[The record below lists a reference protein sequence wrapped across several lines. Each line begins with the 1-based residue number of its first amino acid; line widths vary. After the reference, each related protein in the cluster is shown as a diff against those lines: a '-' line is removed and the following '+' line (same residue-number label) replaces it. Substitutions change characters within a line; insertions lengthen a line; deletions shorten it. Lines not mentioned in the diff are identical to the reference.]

1 MTAGMRITQRMLT
14 SQSMQG
20 LEGNQSRLSDVQRR
34 MTTGRTIGKPSDDPS
49 GTAASLRIRS
59 ELAQAK
65 QWARNA
71 EDGRTWLGTIDS
83 TLSGMNDQVR
93 RVRELV
99 VQGRNGT
106 MTPTSRAALAT
117 EVEGLRD
124 NLLSSANSTYLGRPL
139 FGGTTSSTRAYDPT
153 TGAYLGDTG
162 VVAREIGSAT
172 AVRVDITGPEAFG
185 PAGADLFSTLTSIAN
200 DLRTA
205 PANLGAD
212 LTALDAVSAR
222 MTTALT
228 DVGARYNRLE
238 RAVTSVEN
246 RTDDLTISLS
256 GIEDIDL
263 AKTIYELNVA
273 QLSYQSALQAT
284 AKVIQPSLMDFLR

>member
-93 RVRELV
+93 RVRNWWPLNDQIRPDLYGAV
-99 VQGRNGT
+99 AVK
-106 MTPTSRAALAT
+106 TSR
-117 EVEGLRD
+117 
-124 NLLSSANSTYLGRPL
+124 P
-139 FGGTTSSTRAYDPT
+139 
-153 TGAYLGDTG
+153 
-162 VVAREIGSAT
+162 
-172 AVRVDITGPEAFG
+172 
-185 PAGADLFSTLTSIAN
+185 
-200 DLRTA
+200 
-205 PANLGAD
+205 
-212 LTALDAVSAR
+212 
-222 MTTALT
+222 
-228 DVGARYNRLE
+228 
-238 RAVTSVEN
+238 
-246 RTDDLTISLS
+246 
-256 GIEDIDL
+256 
-263 AKTIYELNVA
+263 
-273 QLSYQSALQAT
+273 
-284 AKVIQPSLMDFLR
+284 

>member
-1 MTAGMRITQRMLT
+1 MAAGMRITQRMMVN
-14 SQSMQG
+14 QSMQG

-34 MTTGRTIGKPSDDPS
+34 MTTGRAINKPSDDPS
-49 GTAASLRIRS
+49 GTAAALRLRS

-65 QWARNA
+65 QWSRNA
-71 EDGRTWLGTIDS
+71 EDGRTWLGTVDT
-83 TLSGMNDQVR
+83 TLSSMNDQVR

-99 VQGRNGT
+99 VQGQNGT
-106 MTPTSRAALAT
+106 MTAQARSALAT
-117 EVEGLRD
+117 EIEGLRD
-124 NLLSSANSTYLGRPL
+124 NLLQSANTTYLGRPL
-139 FGGTTSSTRAYDPT
+139 FGGTTSGSQAYDPA

-162 VVAREIGSAT
+162 VVTREVGSST
-172 AVRVDITGPEAFG
+172 SIRVDVTGPEAFG
-185 PAGADLFSTLTSIAN
+185 PAGADLFSTLTTIAN

-205 PANLGAD
+205 PANLGTD

-238 RAVTSVEN
+238 RAVTAVET
-246 RTDDLTISLS
+246 RTDDLSISLS
-256 GIEDIDL
+256 TIEDIDL
-263 AKTIYELNVA
+263 AKTIYDLNVA
-273 QLSYQSALQAT
+273 QLSYQGALQST